1 MTGLVSSASNALR
14 TRIVKYV
21 SEKKP
26 VHTGLL
32 RMTILGM
39 ILTKIKMTDGNYS
52 LQQAICHLNRYLNY
66 IYIK

>member
-26 VHTGLL
+26 VDTGLSS
-32 RMTILGM
+32 MTILGM
-39 ILTKIKMTDGNYS
+39 ILTKIKMTDGNCIAAYS
-52 LQQAICHLNRYLNY
+52 RPYDVTY
-66 IYIK
+66 IDI